1 MVFSRLASLTKT
13 SDNAGKTNPIFFL
26 GLSFSQT
33 LLFPLTWKFIL
44 PQSLRLA
51 KSFSFDTLLL
61 RGGSIYNCKFKKLC
75 TNHVI
80 GDTGATA

>member
-1 MVFSRLASLTKT
+1 M
-13 SDNAGKTNPIFFL
+13 
-26 GLSFSQT
+26 
-33 LLFPLTWKFIL
+33 L

-61 RGGSIYNCKFKKLC
+61 RGGSIYNCKFKNLC